1 MLQVLKAQ
9 DPNVIT
15 ITDSPTLSPLKRPEP
30 PAHAP
35 TVTNIEIDAG
45 SSSFIETAGKRNSKQ
60 IHIEEEFFQYTNTM
74 KGPRAQVRIRLKIN
88 IVTFFHN
95 IITGLASRR
104 IF

>member
-15 ITDSPTLSPLKRPEP
+15 ISDSPTLSPLKRPEP

-35 TVTNIEIDAG
+35 RVTNIEIDAG
-45 SSSFIETAGKRNSKQ
+45 SSSFIEAAGNSKQ

-74 KGPRAQVRIRLKIN
+74 KGPRTQVMIRLN
-88 IVTFFHN
+88 IVSF
-95 IITGLASRR
+95 I
-104 IF
+104 